1 MTIVSR
7 RTAERASTP
16 KEESVL
22 GSDDAQVRSVLA
34 QMLDED
40 QATLVHDWAGQ
51 QPADGP
57 ETGRDRHREAAG
69 LLGALRDALGGTL
82 PVSRIVDHDPAVRDA
97 LTSLSERRARAG
109 ATPSATAMAILALK
123 RTMLSAI
130 ERHTDDSALRYRAAL
145 LVNELLDS
153 AGVLTFDV
161 YSAGR
166 ERIIREQHSQ
176 VLEMSTPV
184 LRLWRHILAVPL
196 IGTLDSARTQVVMT
210 GLLEAI
216 QAAEARVAIIDITGV
231 PTVDTAVAQ
240 HLLQTVGAVRLM
252 GAECVVSG
260 IRPSIAQTITQLGID
275 LSHIVTRGSLADA
288 LATAM
293 RLIEEGG
300 GPRGVTG

>member
-1 MTIVSR
+1 M
-7 RTAERASTP
+7 
-16 KEESVL
+16 L
-22 GSDDAQVRSVLA
+22 GTDDSQVRTVLA
-34 QMLDED
+34 RMLDED
-40 QATLVHDWAGQ
+40 RAALARDWAGQ
-51 QPADGP
+51 EPHDG
-57 ETGRDRHREAAG
+57 DRSGQELRREAVE
-69 LLGALRDALGGTL
+69 LLEALRDALAGTL
-82 PVSRIVDHDPAVRDA
+82 PVSRIVDQDPAVRDA

-109 ATPSATAMAILALK
+109 ARRSNPSATAMAILALK

-153 AGVLTFDV
+153 AGVLTFEV

-176 VLEMSTPV
+176 VLELSTPV
-184 LRLWRHILAVPL
+184 VRLWRHVLAVPL
-196 IGTLDSARTQVVMT
+196 IGTLDSARTQVVMNN
-210 GLLEAI
+210 LLEAI
-216 QAAEARVAIIDITGV
+216 QDNEARVAIIDITGV

-240 HLLQTVGAVRLM
+240 HLLQTVSAVRLM
-252 GAECVVSG
+252 GAECVISG

-293 RLIEEGG
+293 QLLGDGG
-300 GPRGVTG
+300 RPGAVTG